1 MSQFTDVQAFVREAN
16 RATDLSELE
25 GLLGDIVRELDFDY
39 YAIIHHVDL
48 NALPSAALRLSN
60 YPQSWAEM
68 LLERRYFVDDPIL
81 AGAQRTSAGFLWED
95 VPRLLALSKRQQEI
109 LEFASHE
116 GLGGGF
122 TVPAHVPGEFFGSSS
137 FGVRFGR
144 PVPEANLPAIHY
156 VGSFAFEAARRIA
169 RARTMALINPTNV
182 LPRLTPRQL
191 DCVVLTAHG
200 KSVGVIAQLLGIS
213 ADTAHEHL
221 EEAKRRL
228 GVARKEQMIARALFY
243 GLITFNDVFS
253 PQLGG

>member
-1 MSQFTDVQAFVREAN
+1 MSQFTDVQAFVRDAN
-16 RATDLSELE
+16 RATDLNELE

-48 NALPSAALRLSN
+48 NALPGGALRLSN
-60 YPQSWAEM
+60 YPQSWAEV

-81 AGAQRTSAGFLWED
+81 AGAQRTSAGFLWTD
-95 VPRLLALSKRQQEI
+95 VPLLVTLSKRQEEI
-109 LEFASHE
+109 LESASHE

-156 VGSFAFEAARRIA
+156 IGSFAFEAARRIA
-169 RARTMALINPTNV
+169 RARTMSMINPTNV
-182 LPRLTPRQL
+182 LPKLTPRQL

-200 KSVGVIAQLLGIS
+200 KSVSVIGQLLGIS
-213 ADTAHEHL
+213 SDTAHEHL

-243 GLITFNDVFS
+243 GLITFNDVFT